1 MENRHTISVLVDNK
15 SGVLTK
21 VTGLFARRGYN
32 IESLAVGETACRDI
46 SRITVV
52 VSGDDKIVDQICK
65 QLAKLINVK
74 TVKVLEEKTYVGREL
89 VLIKVKACSSERSQ
103 IIQFVEIFR
112 ANVIDVSAT
121 TLTIEISGDSDKIDA
136 FRGLLEPFGILEI
149 VRTGKVAI
157 QRGQSCVEG

>member
-1 MENRHTISVLVDNK
+1 MEKKYTISVLVDNE

-32 IESLAVGETACRDI
+32 IESLAVGETTSKDL
-46 SRITVV
+46 SRITVI
-52 VSGDDKIVDQICK
+52 VSGDDLVVDQICK

-89 VLIKVKACSSERSQ
+89 VFIKVSANASKRAQ

-112 ANVIDVSAT
+112 ANIVDVAAK

-136 FRGLLEPFGILEI
+136 FRNLLEPFGILEI
-149 VRTGKVAI
+149 VRTGMIAI
-157 QRGQSCVEG
+157 QRGEACVER